1 MEPRRRTPEV
11 QAVALAALFTVTW
24 LLGAALPVSGT
35 RRCYIHI
42 TEQHMAFLDDLIGN
56 QMNTPCNISFTF
68 VDLKAE
74 GDEGYK
80 ACYVTRAMHWVG
92 KILEH
97 QVKSYRDGS
106 TNRKHAREL
115 KELHTRLIADDCI
128 SPTHSPPESCTK
140 TFSTSPAD
148 MLMEVQRVF
157 SMTRRLLNLAK
168 PNPVT
173 CQDDICE
180 EPEEPVEP
188 EEHVGPEGSEREG
201 TAATPGPAQDT
212 CTCPTLEPPDSPASF
227 KPGSPQQHSKDATGM
242 KVLPATRHSEGGVRV
257 ARTTQNI
264 PGTPASQEVPGSLWT
279 PPTIMPAPTLEPAHT
294 PSLLSTELLS
304 GTRLAPHPSSTPD
317 SGKYQE
323 IPVTDAHSATP
334 GGSTSLIQGEN
345 LTAGS
350 PNTIGGSGGSPMRA
364 VTRAVITHQTS
375 VKKSSI
381 ARSEDFSS
389 VTEGVAPHQ
398 ASTEDNII
406 VGTTEA
412 PVSVSEGAAP
422 HQASTEDTLIIGS
435 TEAPVS
441 VTEGAAPQQASTE
454 DTLIIGSTE
463 APVSVTEGAAP
474 HQASTEDTLIIGSTE
489 APVSVTEGATPQQA
503 STEDTLIIGST
514 EAPVS
519 VTEGAAPQQAST
531 EDTLIIGSTEA
542 PLAVSDEAAL
552 DQHSF
557 KDTAISGTDTLIL
570 VTGKASLLQES
581 WKDITIG
588 NSKVPMAVTGVQ
600 PTQVLDLLRT
610 MNTPTS
616 PSTMLVIPEAIAQAP
631 TVESGPGIYHLPWRP
646 GPPGVLRGLENQQSD
661 ERGESVAG
669 PHHDSNLL
677 PLYGPGPEN
686 AAGSGQEESMG
697 RAYTYLLV
705 PCILGILLALS
716 GLLYYRRQNQILRR
730 ELQRTSTRI
739 EHQEDRLLNRR
750 YRDELEVEL
759 EVGV

>member
-227 KPGSPQQHSKDATGM
+227 KPGSPQQHSKDATG
-242 KVLPATRHSEGGVRV
+242 
-257 ARTTQNI
+257 
-264 PGTPASQEVPGSLWT
+264 
-279 PPTIMPAPTLEPAHT
+279 
-294 PSLLSTELLS
+294 
-304 GTRLAPHPSSTPD
+304 
-317 SGKYQE
+317 
-323 IPVTDAHSATP
+323 
-334 GGSTSLIQGEN
+334 
-345 LTAGS
+345 
-350 PNTIGGSGGSPMRA
+350 
-364 VTRAVITHQTS
+364 
-375 VKKSSI
+375 
-381 ARSEDFSS
+381 
-389 VTEGVAPHQ
+389 
-398 ASTEDNII
+398 
-406 VGTTEA
+406 
-412 PVSVSEGAAP
+412 
-422 HQASTEDTLIIGS
+422 
-435 TEAPVS
+435 
-441 VTEGAAPQQASTE
+441 
-454 DTLIIGSTE
+454 
-463 APVSVTEGAAP
+463 
-474 HQASTEDTLIIGSTE
+474 
-489 APVSVTEGATPQQA
+489 
-503 STEDTLIIGST
+503 
-514 EAPVS
+514 
-519 VTEGAAPQQAST
+519 
-531 EDTLIIGSTEA
+531 
-542 PLAVSDEAAL
+542 
-552 DQHSF
+552 
-557 KDTAISGTDTLIL
+557 
-570 VTGKASLLQES
+570 
-581 WKDITIG
+581 
-588 NSKVPMAVTGVQ
+588 
-600 PTQVLDLLRT
+600 
-610 MNTPTS
+610 
-616 PSTMLVIPEAIAQAP
+616 
-631 TVESGPGIYHLPWRP
+631 
-646 GPPGVLRGLENQQSD
+646 
-661 ERGESVAG
+661 
-669 PHHDSNLL
+669 
-677 PLYGPGPEN
+677 PEN